1 MTETKT
7 KRLAVLLQL
16 VKYVKPYRVRLA
28 VAVIALM
35 FTAAV
40 TLSIGQGVKLMIDQG
55 FVAQSSEQLLQGI
68 SIVAILAIMM
78 AVGSYIRFYQ
88 VSWLG
93 ERVSADLRMAVFR
106 HIITLHPSYFETNPS
121 TEIMSR
127 LTADTTILQ
136 SIVGASFSMALR
148 STITIIGAFIIL
160 LVTNWK
166 LTLIMFGSVPLVVL
180 PMLFYGQRV
189 RDLSRKSQDSIAD
202 VGTQAGEA
210 IQHIKVVQSYTQ
222 EPAEVT
228 AFGGQVERAFTIARK
243 RIRQRALLMAV
254 AIVAVFM
261 AICAML
267 WVGGSDVLSGAMS
280 AGELGAYIFYAMMAA
295 MSVGML
301 SEVFGELQRAAGATE
316 RLIELTQVPH
326 EILAPSS
333 INIQASTLR
342 PALTFANVGFY
353 YPSRPSE
360 AALNEL
366 TLDIAEGET
375 LALVGPSGAGKS
387 TLFELIQ
394 RFYDPQQGEIF
405 FDGTALSALDPADLR
420 QQIAVVAQ
428 QPALFAQSV
437 AHNIRYGRPDAS
449 DEEVIAA
456 AKAAHAHDFISQLP
470 DGYDS
475 YLGEHGTRLS
485 GGQRQ
490 RIAIARAV
498 LKDPRILLLDEA
510 TSALDND
517 SEYHVQQALN
527 EIMQNRTTIII
538 AHRLSTVVNAD
549 RIIVL
554 EGGRIVGS
562 GTHQQLLQDSPLYQ
576 RLAAGQFGSSE
587 RASTKPAA

>member
-1 MTETKT
+1 LSDSKT

-16 VKYVKPYRVRLA
+16 VQYVKPYRLRLA
-28 VAVIALM
+28 VAVAALI

-40 TLSIGQGVKLMIDQG
+40 TLSIGQGVRLMIDQG
-55 FVAQSSEQLLQGI
+55 FVAQSGDQLLQAIG
-68 SIVAILAIMM
+68 IVAILAVLMSI
-78 AVGSYIRFYQ
+78 GSYIRFYQ

-93 ERVSADLRMAVFR
+93 ERVSADLRRAVFN
-106 HIITLHPSYFETNPS
+106 HIITLQPSYFEANPS
-121 TEIMSR
+121 GEIMSR

-166 LTLIMFGSVPLVVL
+166 LTMIMFGSVPLVLL

-202 VGTQAGEA
+202 VGTRAGEA

-222 EPAEVT
+222 EAAEVRT
-228 AFGGQVERAFTIARK
+228 FGDQVERAFGIAKR

-261 AICAML
+261 SICAML
-267 WVGGSDVLSGAMS
+267 WVGGSDVLSGAMT

-295 MSVGML
+295 MSVAML

-326 EILAPSS
+326 EILAPSHVE
-333 INIQASTLR
+333 QHAKRLR
-342 PALTFANVGFY
+342 PSLTFDEVSFT
-353 YPSRPSE
+353 YPSRPDE
-360 AALNEL
+360 PALQHLNL
-366 TLDIAEGET
+366 AINEGET
-375 LALVGPSGAGKS
+375 LALVGPSGAGKT

-394 RFYDPQQGEIF
+394 RFYDPQQGRVLF
-405 FDGTALSALDPADLR
+405 ADTPLTSLDPSELR

-437 AHNIRYGRPDAS
+437 AHNIRYGRPEATM
-449 DEEVIAA
+449 EEVIEA
-456 AKAAHAHDFISQLP
+456 AKAAHAHDFIAQLP
-470 DGYDS
+470 DAYDS

-498 LKDPRILLLDEA
+498 IKDPRILLLDEA

-527 EIMQNRTTIII
+527 EIMQDRTTVII
-538 AHRLSTVVNAD
+538 AHRLSTVINAD
-549 RIIVL
+549 RIVVLDKGQIVAT
-554 EGGRIVGS
+554 
-562 GTHQQLLQDSPLYQ
+562 GTHQQLLQSSELYQ
-576 RLAAGQFGSSE
+576 RLAAGQFG
-587 RASTKPAA
+587 AD

>member
-1 MTETKT
+1 MSDSKT

-16 VKYVKPYRVRLA
+16 VQYVKPYRLRLA
-28 VAVIALM
+28 VAVAALI

-40 TLSIGQGVKLMIDQG
+40 TLSIGQGVRLMIDQG
-55 FVAQSSEQLLQGI
+55 FVAQSGDQLLQAIG
-68 SIVAILAIMM
+68 IVAILAVLMSI
-78 AVGSYIRFYQ
+78 GSYIRFYQ

-93 ERVSADLRMAVFR
+93 ERVSADLRRAVFN
-106 HIITLHPSYFETNPS
+106 HIITLQPSYFEANPS
-121 TEIMSR
+121 GEIMSR

-166 LTLIMFGSVPLVVL
+166 LTMIMFGSVPLVLL

-202 VGTQAGEA
+202 VGTRAGEA

-222 EPAEVT
+222 EAAEVRT
-228 AFGGQVERAFTIARK
+228 FGDQVERAFGIAKR

-261 AICAML
+261 SICAML
-267 WVGGSDVLSGAMS
+267 WVGGSDVLSGAMT

-295 MSVGML
+295 MSVAML

-326 EILAPSS
+326 EILAPSHVE
-333 INIQASTLR
+333 QHAKRLR
-342 PALTFANVGFY
+342 PSLTFDEVSFT
-353 YPSRPSE
+353 YPSRPDE
-360 AALNEL
+360 PALQHLNL
-366 TLDIAEGET
+366 AINEGET
-375 LALVGPSGAGKS
+375 LALVGPSGAGKT

-394 RFYDPQQGEIF
+394 RFYDPQQGRVLF
-405 FDGTALSALDPADLR
+405 ADTPLTSLDPSELR

-437 AHNIRYGRPDAS
+437 AHNIRYGRPEATM
-449 DEEVIAA
+449 EEVIEA
-456 AKAAHAHDFISQLP
+456 AKAAHAHDFIAQLP
-470 DGYDS
+470 DAYDS

-498 LKDPRILLLDEA
+498 IKDPRILLLDEA

-527 EIMQNRTTIII
+527 EIMQDRTTVII
-538 AHRLSTVVNAD
+538 AHRLSTVINAD
-549 RIIVL
+549 RIVVLDKGQIVAT
-554 EGGRIVGS
+554 
-562 GTHQQLLQDSPLYQ
+562 GTHQQLLQSSELYQ
-576 RLAAGQFGSSE
+576 RLAAGQFG
-587 RASTKPAA
+587 AD